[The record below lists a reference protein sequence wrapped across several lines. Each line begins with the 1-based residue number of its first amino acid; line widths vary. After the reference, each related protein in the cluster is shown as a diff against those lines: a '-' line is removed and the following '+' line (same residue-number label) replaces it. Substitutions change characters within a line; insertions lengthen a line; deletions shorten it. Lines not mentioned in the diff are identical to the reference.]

1 MARLNVDAKEFIPTL
16 KVTEKGLTLRLPL
29 CPKDNYVW
37 SPVKLGTEQPQ
48 PNIEVIEEENALT
61 TFRKCHR
68 EKEEEITLWKH
79 VCQPI
84 GRSKLGK
91 YFYEREP
98 KEMAVIREYVMK
110 NKIKLHKT
118 ELSNGDYCIYSGQA
132 LSKKPH
138 IVAFSMRYHKDQP
151 IPYMIN
157 FMSSDGINRIY
168 QYDIKACRIIS
179 ECQIMK
185 CPDGR
190 KIRYVT
196 NYNYAEKKKCVKVID
211 CDTEV
216 VIQKEEIP
224 FKY

>member
-1 MARLNVDAKEFIPTL
+1 MARLNVDAKEFIPIV
-16 KVTEKGLTLRLPL
+16 KVTEKGLTLRL
-29 CPKDNYVW
+29 
-37 SPVKLGTEQPQ
+37 QPQ
-48 PNIEVIEEENALT
+48 PKPQPKIEVIEEETALT
-61 TFRKCHR
+61 TFRNRHK
-68 EKEEEITLWKH
+68 EKEEEITLWKQI
-79 VCQPI
+79 CQPV
-84 GRSKLGK
+84 GRSRLGK

-98 KEMAVIREYVMK
+98 KEMALIREYVFK
-110 NKIKLHKT
+110 SKIKLCKT
-118 ELSNGDYCIYSGQA
+118 ELSNGDYCIYSGSSSTETKQF
-132 LSKKPH
+132 

-157 FMSSDGINRIY
+157 YMGSDGINRIY
-168 QYDIKACRIIS
+168 QYDVKTSWIIS

-185 CPDGR
+185 CSDGR

-216 VIQKEEIP
+216 LIQKEEIP